1 MIDWTL
7 PVVEDYRQRILV
19 DAGHPILAFKA
30 NRDRFTKGI
39 YAGYPYL
46 GSRNSEDA
54 LVWNVFRT
62 LQLTG
67 RLETITDL
75 FGLLR
80 PAGLLFW
87 SIADDT
93 KDQDLQYR
101 VGRVIR
107 SVDGKRRGQITE
119 PDVVIAG
126 CEAVAVIECKLGEP
140 NAKMSKAWKGSGAR
154 WGDYLAEMPDLLNLK
169 DYAQPAYQLIRMLFY
184 ARILGRE
191 LGLQPVLV
199 SLSNQSSWA
208 LGRPSMAEQWQ
219 DFVSRVPADV
229 RCVSMHWQQ
238 IARRCAT
245 GGLDEL
251 AHYLTFHPC
260 LTTT

>member
-1 MIDWTL
+1 MIDSL
-7 PVVEDYRQRILV
+7 PVVEDYHQRILV
-19 DAGHPILAFKA
+19 DAGHPILGFRA
-30 NRDRFTKGI
+30 NRDRFTKGS
-39 YAGYPYL
+39 YAGYPHL

-54 LVWNVFRT
+54 LAWNVFRT

-67 RLETITDL
+67 SLETVTGL
-75 FGLLR
+75 FGLSR
-80 PAGLLFW
+80 PIGLLFW
-87 SIADDT
+87 TIAADP

-119 PDVVIAG
+119 PDVVIVG
-126 CEAVAVIECKLGEP
+126 GEAVAVVENKLGEP
-140 NAKMSKAWKGSGAR
+140 DAKMSKAWKGSGAR
-154 WGDYLAEMPDLLNLK
+154 WEDYLAEMPDLVSLK
-169 DYAQPAYQLIRMLFY
+169 DYAQSAYQLIRMLFY
-184 ARILGRE
+184 ARILGWE

-199 SLSNQSSWA
+199 SLSNQSNWA

-219 DFVSRVPADV
+219 GFISRVPPDV
-229 RCVSMHWQQ
+229 RCVSVHWQQ
-238 IARRCAT
+238 ITRRCAT
-245 GGLDEL
+245 GELDEL